1 MLSER
6 ERRQL
11 DDIELDL
18 RSSDPGLSAVFA
30 RLLERRS
37 RRQLAFA
44 RSVIALGIL
53 LLAAGLIV
61 GYDPAFMAG
70 LVLVLAGSW
79 RWAWLRAPAPAGSS
93 GGSSAARD

>member
-18 RSSDPGLSAVFA
+18 RSSDPALSAVFA
-30 RLLERRS
+30 RLPQRRT

-44 RSVIALGIL
+44 RGVVALGIL
-53 LLAAGLIV
+53 LLAAGLVV
-61 GYDPAFMAG
+61 GYDPAFMDG
-70 LVLVLAGSW
+70 LGLVLAGTW
-79 RWAWLRAPAPAGSS
+79 RWAWLLAPATEGSPAHD
-93 GGSSAARD
+93 AARE